1 MKKVILA
8 GFFGNALEMYDYT
21 LYGYFASILAIH
33 FFGSQDPI
41 TALLATYGIYAS
53 GFLFRPI
60 GAVIIGSIG
69 DRYGRKRA
77 LEISILMM
85 AIPTLCIGLLPTYA
99 TIGIAAPI
107 LLTVIRLIQG
117 MSVGGELTGS
127 FTFLVEHADPSQK
140 GYMGSWSV
148 IGGSGGKVLGTL
160 TAGALSLVMTAEAL
174 EGWGWRI
181 PFILGLIFAA
191 AGFYIRQKV
200 DETPIFQKL
209 QTSKKIAKAP
219 WKQAFT
225 EAPTLLLKGVG
236 IQAIS
241 SAFVHTLFIYLP
253 IYLKTQL
260 NYSYSEAWFTTLIAL
275 ITSMFFMPLS
285 GVISDRI
292 GRWPVLFYGTG
303 AITLM
308 ALPAFL
314 LMNQGSANITLA
326 TLMVMAA
333 TFGLL
338 HGSYPAQLSELFP
351 PHIRNSASA
360 ISYNFG
366 VLLFGGLA
374 PIAATSLIY
383 LFDSPIAPVA
393 WMIFCGTITLTT
405 LVFTDETHHAEMPL
419 AA

>member
-8 GFFGNALEMYDYT
+8 GFVGNALELYDYT

-60 GAVIIGSIG
+60 GAVFIGSIG

-107 LLTVIRLIQG
+107 FLTIIRLIQG

-127 FTFLVEHADPSQK
+127 FTFLVEHADPSEK
-140 GYMGSWSV
+140 GYIGSWSV
-148 IGGSGGKVLGTL
+148 VGGSGGKVIGTL
-160 TAGALSLVMTAEAL
+160 TAGILSLTMSQASL
-174 EGWGWRI
+174 EEWGWRI
-181 PFILGLIFAA
+181 PFFLGLIFAA
-191 AGFYIRQKV
+191 VGFWLRQKV
-200 DETPIFQKL
+200 DETPVFQEL
-209 QTSKKIAKAP
+209 QAKKTIAKAP
-219 WKQAFT
+219 WKEAFS
-225 EAPTLLLKGVG
+225 EVPTLLLKAVG

-275 ITSMFFMPLS
+275 LTSMFFMPLS
-285 GVISDRI
+285 GIISDRF
-292 GRWPVLFYGTG
+292 GRWPVLFYGAT
-303 AITLM
+303 AITLL

-314 LMNQGSANITLA
+314 LMTQGVFTLTLA
-326 TLMVMAA
+326 TLVVMAA
-333 TFGLL
+333 IFGLM

-351 PHIRNSASA
+351 ARIRNSASA
-360 ISYNFG
+360 ISYNLG

-374 PIAATSLIY
+374 PMAATTLIY
-383 LFDSPIAPVA
+383 LFDSPIAPVG
-393 WMIFCGTITLTT
+393 WVIFCGIISMTT
-405 LVFTDETHHAEMPL
+405 LGFTEETHHVELPL
-419 AA
+419 PA